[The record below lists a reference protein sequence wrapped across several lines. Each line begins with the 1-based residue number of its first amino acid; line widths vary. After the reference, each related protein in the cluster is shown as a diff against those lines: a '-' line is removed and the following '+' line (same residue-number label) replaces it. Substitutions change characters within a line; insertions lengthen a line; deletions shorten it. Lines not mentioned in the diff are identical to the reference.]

1 MDAALETAIPAHNG
15 LNQAVP
21 VQGYEFRASVFIV
34 DEVDFTHT
42 AFGLTLRSNRLL
54 PVLPL
59 LETPS
64 PIFDIELHL
73 GVSPLTGSGK
83 LPESQP
89 LVNKSSYK
97 DESGKPIWEM
107 RADGHS
113 SLLHLTY
120 YDGMQFWLDRKGK
133 CLWAV
138 WPPEAAL
145 EDAASYLLGPVLGIL
160 LRLRGVT
167 CLHASAVALEDRS
180 VAFVGPAGAGK
191 STTAAAFAK
200 QGYAVI
206 SDDIVALDER
216 EGLFQVMPAYPHLC
230 LWPDSVQMLYGS
242 QQALPRIIQDWDKR
256 RLAAGD
262 QGTRF
267 EGRPLPL
274 AAIYI
279 LGESGPHPAPRVEGI
294 RPQAAFLSLVAG
306 TYANNILDREMRR
319 REFAFLG
326 RLIAKVPVRQVR
338 PSDDPARLE
347 DLCRIIHQDFALL

>member
-1 MDAALETAIPAHNG
+1 M
-15 LNQAVP
+15 
-21 VQGYEFRASVFIV
+21 
-34 DEVDFTHT
+34 DFTHT
-42 AFGLTLRSNRLL
+42 AFGLTLRSNRPL

-59 LETPS
+59 LEPPS
-64 PIFDIELHL
+64 PVFDIELHL

-83 LPESQP
+83 PPESQP
-89 LVNKSSYK
+89 IVNKSFYK
-97 DESGKPIWEM
+97 DEDGKPIWEM
-107 RADGHS
+107 RATAHS

-138 WPPEAAL
+138 WPSEATI
-145 EDAASYLLGPVLGIL
+145 EDAAVYLLGPVLGIL
-160 LRLRGVT
+160 LRLRGVN

-191 STTAAAFAK
+191 STTAAAFAR

-206 SDDIVALDER
+206 SDDIVALEER
-216 EGLFQVMPAYPHLC
+216 EGLFQVLPAYPHLC

-242 QQALPRIIQDWDKR
+242 REALPRIIQDWNKR
-256 RLAAGD
+256 RLAVGD

-267 EGRPLPL
+267 ESRPLPL

-279 LGESGPHPAPRVEGI
+279 LGESAPHPAPLVEGI

-306 TYANNILDREMRR
+306 TYANNFLDREMRG

-326 RLIAKVPVRQVR
+326 RLIANVPVRRVR
-338 PSDDPARLE
+338 PSDDPARLK

>member
-1 MDAALETAIPAHNG
+1 M
-15 LNQAVP
+15 
-21 VQGYEFRASVFIV
+21 
-34 DEVDFTHT
+34 DFTHT

-73 GVSPLTGSGK
+73 GLSPLTGSGK
-83 LPESQP
+83 SPASQP
-89 LVNKSSYK
+89 LVNMSSYK
-97 DESGKPIWEM
+97 NESGKPIWEM
-107 RADGHS
+107 RAATHS

-138 WPPEAAL
+138 WPPEATL

-191 STTAAAFAK
+191 STTAAAFAR

-206 SDDIVALDER
+206 SDDIVALEER
-216 EGLFQVMPAYPHLC
+216 EDLFQVMPAYPHLC

-242 QQALPRIIQDWDKR
+242 PEALPRIVQDWDKR

-326 RLIAKVPVRQVR
+326 RLIARVPVRRVR

-347 DLCRIIHQDFALL
+347 ELCRIIHQDFARI